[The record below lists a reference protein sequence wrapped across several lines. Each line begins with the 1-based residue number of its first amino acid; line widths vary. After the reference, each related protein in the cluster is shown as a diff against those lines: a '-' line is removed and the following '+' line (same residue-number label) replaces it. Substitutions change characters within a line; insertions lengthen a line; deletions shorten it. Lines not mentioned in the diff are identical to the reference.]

1 MRKHTDCSRFK
12 GDEDGIG
19 CYKLGFL
26 EMFDHGSLKSQGLIR
41 EHSLRNLPEPLDLEV
56 VLKE

>member
-1 MRKHTDCSRFK
+1 MLGVVMKMELS
-12 GDEDGIG
+12 

-41 EHSLRNLPEPLDLEV
+41 ERSLRNLPESLDLEV